1 MTREKM
7 AENLKYY
14 LKMIHMSGGEYGRH
28 MGLSRQG
35 VSSILTGRTKFSQ
48 AQYLA
53 TLYIFEH
60 CYCRKD
66 VANDILNDSDKIE
79 EWLNVLKKVEV

>member
-14 LKMIHMSGGEYGRH
+14 LKMIHMSGSEYGRH

-35 VSSILTGRTKFSQ
+35 ISSILTGRTKFSQ

-60 CYCRKD
+60 CCRKD
-66 VANDILNDSDKIE
+66 VADDILNDSDIIE
-79 EWLNVLKKVEV
+79 DWLNALKKMEV

>member
-1 MTREKM
+1 MTKEKM

-14 LKMIHMSGGEYGRH
+14 LKMIHIKPAEYAKLL
-28 MGLSRQG
+28 GLSRQA
-35 VSSILTGRTKFSQ
+35 VSGILHGATKFSQ

-60 CYCRKD
+60 CNRKD
-66 VANDILNDSDKIE
+66 VADDILNDSNIIE
-79 EWLNVLKKVEV
+79 DWLNALKKLEV

>member
-14 LKMIHMSGGEYGRH
+14 LKMIHMTGGQYGRL

-60 CYCRKD
+60 CSRKD
-66 VANDILNDSDKIE
+66 VANDILNDSDEIKD
-79 EWLNVLKKVEV
+79 WLNVLKKVEV

>member
-14 LKMIHMSGGEYGRH
+14 LKMIHMTGGQYGRL

-60 CYCRKD
+60 HYYQN
-66 VANDILNDSDKIE
+66 VVNDILNDNDNIE
-79 EWLNVLKKVEV
+79 DWLDALKKLEV

>member
-14 LKMIHMSGGEYGRH
+14 LKMVHITPSEYGRL
-28 MGLSRQG
+28 MGLSRQAISG
-35 VSSILTGRTKFSQ
+35 ILHGATKFSQ

-60 CYCRKD
+60 CYRKD
-66 VANDILNDSDKIE
+66 VSNDILNDSDEIE

>member
-60 CYCRKD
+60 CYRKD
-66 VANDILNDSDKIE
+66 VANDILNDCSEIE
-79 EWLNVLKKVEV
+79 EWLNALKKMEV

>member
-14 LKMIHMSGGEYGRH
+14 LKMVRIKPAEYARLL
-28 MGLSRQG
+28 GLSRQA
-35 VSSILTGRTKFSQ
+35 VSGILHGATKFSQ

-60 CYCRKD
+60 CSRKD
-66 VANDILNDSDKIE
+66 VANDILNDSDEIKD
-79 EWLNVLKKVEV
+79 WLNVLKKLEV

>member
-7 AENLKYY
+7 AENLRYY
-14 LKMIHMSGGEYGRH
+14 LKMLGIKPSEYAIL

-35 VSSILTGRTKFSQ
+35 VSGILHGATKFSQ

-53 TLYIFEH
+53 TLYIFDH
-60 CYCRKD
+60 CSRKD
-66 VANDILNDSDKIE
+66 VANDILNDADAIE
-79 EWLNVLKKVEV
+79 DWLNVLKKVEV

>member
-7 AENLKYY
+7 AENLRYY
-14 LKMIHMSGGEYGRH
+14 LKMVHITPSEYGRL

-35 VSSILTGRTKFSQ
+35 ANSILHGATKFSQ

-60 CYCRKD
+60 CYRKD
-66 VANDILNDSDKIE
+66 TAICILNDSDTIE
-79 EWLNVLKKVEV
+79 EWLNALKKAEV